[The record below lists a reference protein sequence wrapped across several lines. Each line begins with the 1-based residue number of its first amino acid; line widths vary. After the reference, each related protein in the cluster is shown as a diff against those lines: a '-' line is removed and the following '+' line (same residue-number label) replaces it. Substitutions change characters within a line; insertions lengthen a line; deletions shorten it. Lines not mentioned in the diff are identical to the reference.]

1 MRDHFGLREKKKASQ
16 RMADFNG
23 AGHEKG
29 KVISEGRTE
38 NCSKSTL
45 DKRVQAKRSLA
56 DKLVPAR
63 EWKLGN

>member
-1 MRDHFGLREKKKASQ
+1 
-16 RMADFNG
+16 MADFNG